1 MTLTNPLPFS
11 TDAGSLL
18 RLLAT
23 VIVALAIPVLLTSSA
38 VRSVTLNESFYA
50 REFAKY
56 GVGQVTGF
64 SDEEL
69 AQVARIFISYFQSE
83 PTRLDA
89 RVSRGTGS
97 IELFNE
103 REIQHM
109 LDVHGLMQRVFQAG
123 WIAFAALLLGCLVI
137 VGSDANTSVH
147 ALLRAAAIGGASTAV
162 LVAVVAVGSLLAF
175 ERLFFAFHY
184 SSFSNDLWLLDPAR
198 DRLIQLF
205 PTGFFYDAALQ
216 IGLRSGGLG
225 AVMALVGV
233 AGIRIVR

>member
-50 REFAKY
+50 REFAMY

-83 PTRLDA
+83 PTRLD
-89 RVSRGTGS
+89 
-97 IELFNE
+97 
-103 REIQHM
+103 
-109 LDVHGLMQRVFQAG
+109 
-123 WIAFAALLLGCLVI
+123 
-137 VGSDANTSVH
+137 
-147 ALLRAAAIGGASTAV
+147 
-162 LVAVVAVGSLLAF
+162 
-175 ERLFFAFHY
+175 
-184 SSFSNDLWLLDPAR
+184 
-198 DRLIQLF
+198 
-205 PTGFFYDAALQ
+205 
-216 IGLRSGGLG
+216 
-225 AVMALVGV
+225 
-233 AGIRIVR
+233 